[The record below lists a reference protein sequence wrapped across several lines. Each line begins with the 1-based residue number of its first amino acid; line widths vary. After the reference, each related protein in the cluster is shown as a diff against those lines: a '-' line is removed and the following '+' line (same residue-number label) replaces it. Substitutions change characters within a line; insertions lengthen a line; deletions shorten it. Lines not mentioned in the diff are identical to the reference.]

1 MMNQIVKLKVID
13 NDTVKLDCGNVIIRS
28 TTDYN
33 DLDNKPQIN
42 DVTLEGNVS
51 LADIGTMSADE
62 INTALDGKLDKP
74 TNELFPGGYG
84 TNNIMVNNNGTPEW
98 AKMALITQNEGS
110 QGVQAQ
116 TILHLGRSGNPY
128 SSEGS
133 IGRIRLYRSTDDGS
147 AYGSISIAP
156 NIEHI
161 TGTPQNY
168 IFNDGTPNST
178 AHVISSSDYHHT
190 SGKLAK
196 FDGGTSITESELT
209 EEDINN
215 KLDKPPMTG
224 QSNGF
229 LKNNLNGG
237 DPEWTIGMYAH
248 EQVPSSG
255 QAGFTELTL
264 GNQTDYHTAPYGRYG
279 VLRMVF
285 TDGDKRAIVG
295 FVPAPPLADG
305 QKTAYYFV
313 ESNHAQTNN
322 YMLSSA
328 NRDNTANKLAV
339 FADGTSLSSGTLA
352 ESDIE
357 LKANKVT
364 SISNSSTDTEYPSA
378 KAVYDA
384 LTPTVFNIIDG
395 ENGTYTNFSY
405 PDFKAALTSGNQII
419 FLYYDETIEP
429 TFYYV
434 YTLTGY
440 YDAYSSTPNTVELMA
455 VFNNKVLSKIK
466 LTSPS
471 GSTANMTATLTRATL
486 ANVATSGS
494 YNDLTNKPTIPTKVS
509 ELTND
514 SGFLTLGDLP
524 VWDGG
529 VE

>member
-1 MMNQIVKLKVID
+1 MMNQIVKLKIID

-51 LADIGTMSADE
+51 LADIGTMSVDE

-116 TILHLGRSGNPY
+116 TILHLGRSANPH
-128 SSEGS
+128 SPEGS
-133 IGRIRLYRSTDDGS
+133 IGRIRLYRSTDDES

-178 AHVISSSDYHHT
+178 AHVISSSDYHNT

-215 KLDKPPMTG
+215 KLDTPPETG
-224 QSNGF
+224 VGNG
-229 LKNNLNGG
+229 LLRNNNGG
-237 DPEWTIGMYAH
+237 DPSWTVGAYVY
-248 EQVPSSG
+248 EQAPANG
-255 QAGFTELTL
+255 QPGYVQLSL
-264 GNQTDYHTAPYGRYG
+264 GNNDDYKTPPHGRYG
-279 VLRMVF
+279 TLRLIM
-285 TDGDKRAIVG
+285 TDGEKRGIAAFTV
-295 FVPAPPLADG
+295 APPLVNG
-305 QKTAYYFV
+305 EKKAYYFV

-364 SISNSSTDTEYPSA
+364 SISSSSTDDEYPSA

-384 LTPTVFNIIDG
+384 
-395 ENGTYTNFSY
+395 
-405 PDFKAALTSGNQII
+405 
-419 FLYYDETIEP
+419 
-429 TFYYV
+429 
-434 YTLTGY
+434 GY
-440 YDAYSSTPNTVELMA
+440 
-455 VFNNKVLSKIK
+455 
-466 LTSPS
+466 
-471 GSTANMTATLTRATL
+471 
-486 ANVATSGS
+486 
-494 YNDLTNKPTIPTKVS
+494 
-509 ELTND
+509 
-514 SGFLTLGDLP
+514 LTLDTLP